1 MDFEPSGEQQDFRAR
16 AAEFARTRL
25 QPGLAQRDREGSF
38 PRALWRAC
46 AEFGVLGLPFP
57 ERYGGSER
65 DVLVTVAMME
75 GLGHGCGDNGLLFG
89 LNAQMWSVQHPIARF
104 GTDEQRERF
113 LPGLIAGELVG
124 AHGMTEPGSGSD
136 AFALTARAV
145 PCDGGHRLTGTKT
158 MVTHAPV
165 CDLAVVFATTNPA
178 LGMWGISA
186 FIVER
191 GMPGFSV
198 GGTIDKMGLRTSPMG
213 ELVLEDCF
221 VPRALQLGPDGVG
234 ARVFESSMGWERSCI
249 LATQLGA
256 MQRQLERSIEYANQR
271 EQFGQPI
278 GAFQSVSNRIADMAV
293 RLETARLLLYKVA
306 WLKQRD
312 RPAAMEA
319 AMVKLC
325 LGEAFVAS
333 SLDALRIHGGYGY
346 ATETGIERDVRDA
359 LGGTLYSGTSDI
371 QRNIIAR
378 HLGLGKRS

>member
-1 MDFEPSGEQQDFRAR
+1 MDFELTEQQRQLR
-16 AAEFARTRL
+16 EHAAELARTRL
-25 QPGLAQRDREGSF
+25 QPGLAERDRHGYFTRE
-38 PRALWRAC
+38 LWQAC
-46 AEFGVLGLPFP
+46 ADFGVLGLPFP
-57 ERYGGSER
+57 ERYGGSAR
-65 DVLVTVAMME
+65 DVLTTVMVME

-89 LNAQMWSVQHPIARF
+89 LNAQMWSVQHPIERF
-104 GTDEQRERF
+104 GTDEQKQRF
-113 LPGLIAGELVG
+113 LPGLIAGQIIG

-136 AFALTARAV
+136 AFSLTTRAV

-158 MVTHAPV
+158 MVTNAPV
-165 CDLAVVFATTNPA
+165 CDVAVVFATTNPA
-178 LGMWGISA
+178 LGQWGISA

-191 GMPGFSV
+191 GTPGFSV

-221 VPRALQLGPDGVG
+221 VPREHQLGPDGVG

-256 MQRQLERSIEYANQR
+256 MQRQLERCIEHASQR

-278 GAFQSVSNRIADMAV
+278 GAFQSVSNRIADMAL
-293 RLETARLLLYKVA
+293 RLETARLLIYKVA
-306 WLKQRD
+306 WLKQQG

-319 AMVKLC
+319 AMAKLC
-325 LGEAFVAS
+325 VSEAFVAS

-346 ATETGIERDVRDA
+346 TTEYGIERDVRDA

-371 QRNIIAR
+371 QRNLIVR
-378 HLGLGKRS
+378 HLGLGRRS